1 MSNFKSILPEKDAE
15 TERREQRQRKGSR
28 RREAD
33 SRQASRSRKDDSAA
47 FPKRHTRMCSRKKNS
62 VFPLLIGAGLIVIVI
77 IPTIFAIFGTR
88 RKLNEAK
95 NMQASLE
102 AERSAMS
109 TSIEDLRNQLSLVNT
124 DDFIEKY
131 AHEKLG
137 MVRWNEILVKMEDGT
152 YSVNE
157 KALQNLESS
166 SGNGASQEKAPEEKP
181 AGVQNTTN

>member
-15 TERREQRQRKGSR
+15 TERREQGQRKGSR

-33 SRQASRSRKDDSAA
+33 SRPVARSRGDDSSAS
-47 FPKRHTRMCSRKKNS
+47 PKRHTRMRSRKKNS
-62 VFPLLIGAGLIVIVI
+62 VLPLLIGVGLIIIVM

-88 RKLNEAK
+88 RKLSEAK
-95 NMQASLE
+95 KIQESLE

-166 SGNGASQEKAPEEKP
+166 SENGASQEKAPEEKP
-181 AGVQNTTN
+181 AGAQNTTN